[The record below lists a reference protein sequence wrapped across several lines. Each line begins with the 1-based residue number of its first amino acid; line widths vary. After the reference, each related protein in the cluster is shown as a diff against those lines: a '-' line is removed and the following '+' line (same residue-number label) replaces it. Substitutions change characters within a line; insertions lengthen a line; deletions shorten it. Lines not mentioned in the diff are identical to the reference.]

1 MKVETV
7 HGTMDIQIG
16 ARYAEVYGHL
26 LFPTLF
32 IIWEVIN
39 NPKVEIRPD
48 GSKFIS
54 WMSRNTITGK
64 ETVMGISDSDIH
76 YSYHIYPIDH
86 PKIKRLIAFHPQ
98 LCQDIFSAKA
108 PKTNIV

>member
-64 ETVMGISDSDIH
+64 ETIMGISDSDIH
-76 YSYHIYPIDH
+76 YSSHIYPIDH
-86 PKIKRLIAFHPQ
+86 PKIKRLIASHPQ
-98 LCQDIFSAKA
+98 LCQDIFRAKA